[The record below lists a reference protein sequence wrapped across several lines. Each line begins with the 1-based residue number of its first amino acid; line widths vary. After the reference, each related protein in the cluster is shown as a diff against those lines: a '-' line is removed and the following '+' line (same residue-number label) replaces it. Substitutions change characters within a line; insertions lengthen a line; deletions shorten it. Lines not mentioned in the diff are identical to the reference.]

1 MSLQSILTDIAS
13 ELHIPMSTDDEI
25 SWAVSKVNA
34 VAKELYEG
42 QDITGCLREQTF
54 NIDTE
59 NKESSMI
66 SLPFY
71 VDQLRGIR
79 FSVLPGGKIAM
90 NDMRP
95 RYHAG
100 RGWGAN
106 SYSLPYRIVREQ
118 ATLKRDIANASVL
131 TFSVAEAEASDII
144 IHIVGETSNAARY
157 SETVTIP
164 AGELSADS
172 AGNYIT
178 TPVNIEKEAVSAQD
192 IVITD
197 VDANELAVIPN
208 FELKPAYKWLEIID
222 ANAGVSAFLPTYTT
236 FTAID
241 ILYKL
246 RFQPFRNAFDEF
258 VCGPKF
264 DRAIFYQFAAWY
276 EGQKPG
282 SEGRAL
288 GYLQA
293 AQKIIADIQRDTEGG
308 REMEIAFGRNGYESA
323 QQPFRWYSNWLPGQR
338 QY

>member
-1 MSLQSILTDIAS
+1 MSLQAILTDIAS
-13 ELHIPMSTDDEI
+13 ELHIPLNTDDEI

-54 NIDTE
+54 NLDTDT
-59 NKESSMI
+59 KESSLVA
-66 SLPFY
+66 LPFY

-79 FSVLPGGKIAM
+79 FSMLPGGKIPM

-95 RYHAG
+95 RYHTG

-106 SYSLPYRIVREQ
+106 AYSVPFRITREQ

-131 TFSVAEAEASDII
+131 TFSVAEAEPTDII
-144 IHIVGETSNAARY
+144 IHIVGETNNAARY
-157 SETVTIP
+157 SESVTLS
-164 AGELSADS
+164 AGELSVDS
-172 AGNYIT
+172 VGNYIT
-178 TPVNIEKEAVSAQD
+178 TPVNLEKETVSQQD
-192 IVITD
+192 ITISD
-197 VDANELAVIPN
+197 VDGNELAVIPN
-208 FELKPAYKWLEIID
+208 FELKPAYKWLELVD
-222 ANAGVSAFLPTYTT
+222 ANAGVSSFLPTYTS

-246 RFQPFRNAFDEF
+246 RYQPFRDAFDEF
-258 VCGPKF
+258 ICGPKF

-282 SEGRAL
+282 SENRAM

-293 AQKIIADIQRDTEGG
+293 AQTIIANIQRDTEGA
-308 REMEIAFGRNGYESA
+308 REMEIEFGRNGYESC
-323 QQPFRWYSNWLPGQR
+323 QQPFRWYANFLPGQR
-338 QY
+338 RY